1 MTQEDQERLGKYA
14 KLLKCLSQWACS
26 ESWEEIEEAT
36 DYLIG
41 LITNDIKEKKMVSI
55 NTALASNKNNTSQN
69 WN

>member
-1 MTQEDQERLGKYA
+1 MTQEDQERLEKYA

-41 LITNDIKEKKMVSI
+41 LITKK
-55 NTALASNKNNTSQN
+55 
-69 WN
+69 